1 MIGCA
6 GFILNLSH
14 VVCVLCSVQAQL
26 KILPSESNPDD
37 NFSILFIYFALIVL
51 KLKAERM
58 L

>member
-1 MIGCA
+1 M
-6 GFILNLSH
+6 
-14 VVCVLCSVQAQL
+14 CVLCSVQAQL
-26 KILPSESNPDD
+26 KILTSESNPDD

>member
-1 MIGCA
+1 M
-6 GFILNLSH
+6 
-14 VVCVLCSVQAQL
+14 CVLCSVQAAQL